1 MNKNTIAIV
10 AFNKPDLLYLYLEKI
25 FCEPTINDYQIQIHT
40 EAGYDKEQDDILD
53 YYSDKFPESDITQ
66 IVKTDMEACK
76 LPGFYN
82 ILSTYLYAADKKRAG
97 DFIILG
103 EEDMIPTQDYIRFN
117 KYIYD
122 NFLKK
127 YPRIMGAAHKRRP
140 EAETEGDPELLMGD
154 HQCTS
159 LSVISSQAVNKYLR
173 PILAEELLYTNP
185 LLFYNLK
192 YPSSRID
199 PNDHTHH
206 DGAIERIMDANKLFV
221 LKPDQSR
228 SMHVGLSGVFCKGKA
243 PEGTLEERVS
253 QWREL
258 IKDGVKLRSLSNLPE
273 DLVVTDP
280 KGPECDSLDLD
291 LERDKCRA
299 STWFYDP
306 NNEFKKYIEIVNTHK

>member
-10 AFNKPDLLYLYLEKI
+10 AFNKPDLLYLYLEQI

-66 IVKTDMEACK
+66 IVKTNMEACK

-258 IKDGVKLRSLSNLPE
+258 IKDGEKLRSLSNLPE

-280 KGPECDSLDLD
+280 KGPEWNSLELD
-291 LERDKCRA
+291 LERNKCRA

-306 NNEFKKYIEIVNTHK
+306 NNEFKKYIETVNTHK